1 MRIPQNNKITEIKN
15 KKNDYNSRH
24 SNVFAISRRAGAF
37 TLIEFLIAVAIIFG
51 IGALGLF
58 IGMDFYKT
66 YSLNS
71 ERQIALGVLQKTRNL
86 SMANINEKK
95 HGVYLDTDKYT
106 IFQGENYSS
115 RDSAYD
121 EITYID
127 PAINKDG
134 LQEIVFEQLTG
145 NPSAVGN
152 IILSHKTRSITISI
166 ENEGR
171 INW

>member
-24 SNVFAISRRAGAF
+24 SNVFAISRRARAF
-37 TLIEFLIAVAIIFG
+37 TLIEFLIAVAIIFC
-51 IGALGLF
+51 IGGLGLF
-58 IGMDFYKT
+58 ISMDFYKT
-66 YSLNS
+66 YSINS
-71 ERQIALGVLQKTRNL
+71 ERQIALGILQKTRNL
-86 SMANINEKK
+86 SMANINEEK
-95 HGVYLDTDKYT
+95 HGVYLDADKYT

-115 RDSAYD
+115 RNPSYD
-121 EITYID
+121 ETTYID
-127 PAINKDG
+127 PSITKSG
-134 LQEIVFEQLTG
+134 IQEIVFEQLTG
-145 NPSAVGN
+145 EPNAVGN